1 MQSSKNEVK
10 DARQEI
16 RLSSSDKEKLKIIAR
31 KKGVNVSELIM
42 LSLEP
47 YLKEFQKW
55 FCAFSLLSWYIRT
68 SVLTQNVQTL
78 ENKGLGAKKRGGK
91 NLYKKLYVFLR
102 IFTTWGVIYARY

>member
-47 YLKEFQKW
+47 YLKEFQK
-55 FCAFSLLSWYIRT
+55 
-68 SVLTQNVQTL
+68 
-78 ENKGLGAKKRGGK
+78 
-91 NLYKKLYVFLR
+91 
-102 IFTTWGVIYARY
+102 